1 MEKLTGKD
9 KHIVKVESHSTH
21 KKYDI
26 KINNCKKRTVQKQD
40 VENAFEIERQQHKTI
55 LYIYIQTAASKPHRN
70 GKLKIHTRYIHIQ
83 KERRIQ
89 TLKIATKSQEKKNK
103 RGRKKDYKKKSK
115 TQWQNIHINNYLEY
129 KWIKYLNQKTE
140 TG

>member
-9 KHIVKVESHSTH
+9 KHTVSVESNSTH

-26 KINNCKKRTVQKQD
+26 KANNCKKRTVQKQD
-40 VENAFEIERQQHKTI
+40 IENAFEIERQQHKTI

-89 TLKIATKSQEKKNK
+89 TLKIATKSQEKRTKEEEKKTTK
-103 RGRKKDYKKKSK
+103 RNPKHNGK
-115 TQWQNIHINNYLEY
+115 TYTSIITLNINGSN
-129 KWIKYLNQKTE
+129 T
-140 TG
+140 